1 MEDFIKQLADFGE
14 RGLAQT
20 GLPVLALAMAV
31 SLVSSLFIAH
41 LYRAFYQSRA
51 IGSGV
56 QKSFPLLGPSITAV
70 FITIQFSLPLSLGLL
85 GALSIVRFRTPIKE
99 PEEIAFI
106 MLVVAASLCCATLNM
121 LFLVIIL
128 ATATVALIM
137 TQRFDKSAQRLS
149 AGLVVV
155 HVSQG
160 EGATA
165 VLAYLDGQI
174 TRGSLDSI
182 VEEGDQVVISYS
194 FVSIPESTVPELR
207 QGLHEAAADAE
218 VNLYFDQGATL

>member
-1 MEDFIKQLADFGE
+1 
-14 RGLAQT
+14 
-20 GLPVLALAMAV
+20 
-31 SLVSSLFIAH
+31 
-41 LYRAFYQSRA
+41 
-51 IGSGV
+51 V

-137 TQRFDKSAQRLS
+137 TQRFDKSAKRLS

-155 HVSQG
+155 RVSGG
-160 EGATA
+160 ESATA
-165 VLAYLDGQI
+165 VLAYLDQRI
-174 TRGSLDSI
+174 TRGSIDSM
-182 VEEGDQVVISYS
+182 VEEGEQVVISYS
-194 FVSIPESTVPELR
+194 FVAIPESTVPELR

>member
-1 MEDFIKQLADFGE
+1 MEELIKQLTDFGE

-41 LYRAFYQSRA
+41 LYRVFYQSRA

-56 QKSFPLLGPSITAV
+56 QKSFPMLGPSITAV

-128 ATATVALIM
+128 ATATVALIL
-137 TQRFDKSAQRLS
+137 TQRFDKSARRLS

-155 HVSQG
+155 RVSRG
-160 EGATA
+160 EGAAA
-165 VLAYLDGQI
+165 VLAYLNEQI
-174 TRGSLDSI
+174 TRGSVDSM
-182 VEEGDQVVISYS
+182 VEEGDQVVISYG
-194 FVSIPESTVPELR
+194 FVSIPESAVPELR
-207 QGLHEAAADAE
+207 QGLHEVAADAE